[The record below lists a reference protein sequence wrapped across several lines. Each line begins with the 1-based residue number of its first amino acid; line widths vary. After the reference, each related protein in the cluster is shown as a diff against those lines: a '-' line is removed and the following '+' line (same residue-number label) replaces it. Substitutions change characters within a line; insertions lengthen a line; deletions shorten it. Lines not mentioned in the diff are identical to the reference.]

1 MIASAEIQLTLAD
14 LEATPDDG
22 NRYELIDGGLHV
34 STSPAFPHQ
43 NALLELAFAI
53 RTHLRDNPIGTIVL
67 GVGVIFDDHNAV
79 IPDLAFFTHERRR
92 QILEGGRM
100 VAAPE
105 IAVEIVSPGHS
116 NERRDRHIKLR
127 LYSERGVGEYWIV
140 DPFSRAIEVY
150 RRVQGGSLERAVTL
164 GAEDALTTDY
174 LPGFSVT
181 VGAIFAV

>member
-1 MIASAEIQLTLAD
+1 
-14 LEATPDDG
+14 
-22 NRYELIDGGLHV
+22 
-34 STSPAFPHQ
+34 
-43 NALLELAFAI
+43 
-53 RTHLRDNPIGTIVL
+53 
-67 GVGVIFDDHNAV
+67 
-79 IPDLAFFTHERRR
+79 
-92 QILEGGRM
+92 M

-150 RRVQGGSLERAVTL
+150 RRVQDGALERAVTL